1 MSFSTH
7 SPEPDNN
14 HGNDNAAAVA
24 HAPNASVAV
33 SRKLTRVLLQVS
45 AVLIALLVVLLLG
58 LVGLCRTELG
68 TQKTLQ
74 LVQNFSGGA
83 LKISGI
89 SGRLADQLQIDE
101 LSYQSSASKVLAS
114 GIRLTWR
121 PRSLFTGLA
130 EIDVFEVTSL
140 KLAFVPDPSPAQLPL
155 SLQLPIRID
164 VKRAA
169 IGRLSIATLHPDGS
183 ELPTVQLTALS
194 AQWTS
199 NDLQHQL
206 QGGVT
211 SPWGKLQVQSSM
223 ASLRPYKLDGRFTYH
238 GQMNPALP
246 NLGIEGSV
254 GGSLEELSIQGKA
267 IVDPE
272 AKVLSPQALN
282 KAVLQGGFDTVL
294 KVFSD
299 QPLRSL
305 HANIT
310 GLNPGD
316 FAAVAPQA
324 NLQVQANLSVAAD
337 KSASGQKSSL
347 ATDALSGSIAI
358 SNTQPARIDQQGLPL
373 LSLRSDLHWS
383 KDLILLKSTQIK
395 LPGNAKLS
403 GDARIQI
410 QAVGLPLVTSRFDL
424 SGIDLA
430 QLDLRL
436 QKTKLGGSV
445 QMQTHT
451 GDNST
456 TVLDMQ
462 TRLSEPRASLT
473 AEASYQLNAAGSDGL
488 LKLTKFELL
497 AANSRIQGQG
507 EISFANE
514 QAFNFKGELRR
525 FDPSRWV
532 AGPGGSID
540 ADLSVRGQL
549 LPKLSLRFQVP
560 RLQGAYAGQALAG
573 AAELNWLD
581 NAVLEVS
588 KLDLH
593 WGRNAINGRGIWGS
607 AKDVLQ
613 LTLDAPDLPALSVLA
628 GASLTGSI
636 QADARLSGKLA
647 EPSGHIRLNG
657 QGIGIG
663 GQVRLTKISVNIDLE
678 KGLQGALSADLQAQE
693 LRTNLLVAEKRAPN
707 SAVNGGTGEHKRVS
721 KLPLLAEQLTVTV
734 SGRRDAHKIEG
745 NIGFNTARQLLLSA
759 TGGVKNDNG
768 KTFQWLGQLERFSL
782 SGNPDIRLSDTMS
795 LEAGAKSVRLGS
807 ARFDGALGSLA
818 MEQFEWMPGSIKTRG
833 KMSNVKVIE
842 LLNLLKPQSAVDGDL
857 LVAADWDLQLKEN
870 IRGEVR
876 LQRQSGDIRVMDVD
890 GTGKPFPL
898 QVKDLQVR
906 LALGGLVAGTDAERV
921 SLQLD
926 GSGVRSGSLHLSL
939 NSQLRKVAEQWSLP
953 ADSAI
958 NGKFNADLPD
968 LQWMGP
974 WINSGLALK
983 GKLKVDANLGGIMSS
998 PKYQAQIEARDLELA
1013 FASEGL
1019 LLPNGSLSA
1028 QLDENRLKLI
1038 QLQFSNAVTSMPQH
1052 AKFRE
1057 QNWIGQKGEFNAT
1070 GEIDWHTQSGSIE
1083 AKFQKF
1089 PLLQRKDRWIVV
1101 SGDASI
1107 NQSSD
1112 IWALAGKITTDGAYF
1127 KLAKLSPPSLS
1138 SDVIVKRGAGAGNG
1152 SGNSLSNGHGHAEAV
1167 TEEGKKGIKTRIDVS
1182 FDMGKRFVFTGR
1194 GIDTALAG
1202 SIRLRSID
1210 GSPLQAT
1217 GSIRTV
1223 GGVYEGYGQQLEID
1237 RGILNF
1243 QGSPT
1248 NPGLNIRA
1256 LRTGLE
1262 VEAGVE
1268 VVGTVAS
1275 PQVRLVSEPS
1285 VPDAEKLSWLVLGRG
1300 SNQTGGGD
1308 ASLLMSAAGAIFGGD
1323 GSRNVPREI
1332 VQGLGFDEF
1341 SVGAADVGGASK
1353 LPGQTV
1359 AGSTSV
1365 GGSSGDQVVSVG
1377 KRLLPGLVLSVERGL
1392 SDASGAVKLSWQ
1404 LTRNISIVG
1413 RSGTESSIDT
1423 YYTFSFH

>member
-1 MSFSTH
+1 M
-7 SPEPDNN
+7 
-14 HGNDNAAAVA
+14 V
-24 HAPNASVAV
+24 
-33 SRKLTRVLLQVS
+33 RKK
-45 AVLIALLVVLLLG
+45 I
-58 LVGLCRTELG
+58 
-68 TQKTLQ
+68 LQ
-74 LVQNFSGGA
+74 LAQAFSGDA
-83 LKISGI
+83 LKISGV

-101 LSYQSSASKVLAS
+101 LSYQSSGSKVFAS
-114 GIRLTWR
+114 GIGLRWR
-121 PRSLFTGLA
+121 PWSLLSGLA
-130 EIDVFEVTSL
+130 EIDVLEVSSL
-140 KLAFVPDPSPAQLPL
+140 KLANAPDPSPAQLPL
-155 SLQLPIRID
+155 SLQLPIRVE

-169 IGRLSIATLHPDGS
+169 IGRLSIASLQPDGS

-194 AQWTS
+194 VQWTS

-223 ASLRPYKLDGRFTYH
+223 TSLRPYKLDGRFTYH

-246 NLGIEGSV
+246 NLGIDGSV

-267 IVDPE
+267 MVDADASKTP
-272 AKVLSPQALN
+272 ALN
-282 KAVLQGGFDTVL
+282 NKPVLQGGFDTVL

-305 HANIT
+305 HVNIT

-316 FAAVAPQA
+316 FAAAAPQA
-324 NLQVQANLSVAAD
+324 NLQVQANLSTAAD
-337 KSASGQKSSL
+337 KSASGKKPNL

-383 KDLILLKSTQIK
+383 KDLILLKSTEIK
-395 LPGNAKLS
+395 LPGNAKIS

-410 QAVGLPLVTSRFDL
+410 PVAGLPLVTSRFDL

-430 QLDLRL
+430 QLDRQL

-445 QMQTHT
+445 QIQTRT
-451 GDNST
+451 GEKGAT
-456 TVLDMQ
+456 ALDMQ
-462 TRLSEPRASLT
+462 TRLSEPRASLM
-473 AEASYQLNAAGSDGL
+473 AEASYQLDAAGTDGL

-497 AANSRIQGQG
+497 AANSRMQGQG
-507 EISFANE
+507 EISFAN
-514 QAFNFKGELRR
+514 QQTFNFKGELRR

-540 ADLSVRGQL
+540 ADVSVSGQL
-549 LPKLSLRFQVP
+549 LPKLSLRLQVP

-581 NAVLEVS
+581 NAVLEVP

-593 WGRNAINGRGIWGS
+593 WGRNALNGRGVWGS
-607 AKDVLQ
+607 AKDMLQ

-628 GASLTGSI
+628 GVNLTGSV
-636 QADARLSGKLA
+636 QADARLRGKLS
-647 EPSGHIRLNG
+647 EPSGQISLNA
-657 QGIGIG
+657 QGIGIAR
-663 GQVRLTKISVNIDLE
+663 QLRLTKLSANIDLE
-678 KGLQGALSADLQAQE
+678 KGLQGALKADLQAQE
-693 LRTNLLVAEKRAPN
+693 LRSNMGASKAPQPGSSTNGKTEESRKA
-707 SAVNGGTGEHKRVS
+707 G
-721 KLPLLAEQLTVTV
+721 KLPLLAEQLAMTVT
-734 SGRRDAHKIEG
+734 GRRDAHKIEG

-768 KTFQWLGQLERFSL
+768 KPLQWSGQLERFSL

-818 MEQFEWMPGSIKTRG
+818 LEQFEWLPGSIKTRG
-833 KMSNVKVIE
+833 KMSHVKVID

-857 LVAADWDLQLKEN
+857 QVAADWDLQLKDN
-870 IRGEVR
+870 VRGELR

-898 QVKDLQVR
+898 QVTDLQVR

-921 SLQLD
+921 SLQVD
-926 GSGVRSGSLHLSL
+926 ASGTRLGKLYLNA
-939 NSQLRKVAEQWSLP
+939 NSQLSKRAEQWSLP

-958 NGKFNADLPD
+958 DGKFNADLPD
-968 LQWMGP
+968 LQWLGP
-974 WINSGLALK
+974 WINPGLALK
-983 GKLKVDANLGGIMSS
+983 GKLTVGASLGGVISA
-998 PKYQAQIEARDLELA
+998 PKYQAQIEARDLEVA

-1028 QLDENRLKLI
+1028 QLDEKRLKLN
-1038 QLQFSNAVTSMPQH
+1038 QLQFSNKVTSMPQH

-1070 GEIDWHTQSGSIE
+1070 GEIDWHKQSGSIE
-1083 AKFQKF
+1083 ANFQKF

-1127 KLAKLSPPSLS
+1127 KLPKLPPPSLS
-1138 SDVIVKRGAGAGNG
+1138 SDVIVKRGGAGN
-1152 SGNSLSNGHGHAEAV
+1152 SNGNGHAEAV

-1182 FDMGKRFVFTGR
+1182 FDMGNRFVFTGS
-1194 GIDTALAG
+1194 GLDTALAG
-1202 SIRLRSID
+1202 SIRLRSTD

-1223 GGVYEGYGQQLEID
+1223 GGIYEGYGQQLEID

-1248 NPGLNIRA
+1248 NPGLNVRA

-1268 VVGTVAS
+1268 VVGTVSS
-1275 PQVRLVSEPS
+1275 PQVRLVSEPN

-1300 SNQTGGGD
+1300 SNQLGGGD

-1365 GGSSGDQVVSVG
+1365 GNSSGDQVVSVG

-1404 LTRNISIVG
+1404 LTRRISIVG
-1413 RSGTESSIDT
+1413 RSGTESSVDA

>member
-1 MSFSTH
+1 MSSSTH
-7 SPEPDNN
+7 TPEPGNGSDND
-14 HGNDNAAAVA
+14 HAAAVA
-24 HAPNASVAV
+24 HAPNASVPAR
-33 SRKLTRVLLQVS
+33 RKVTRLLLQVGV
-45 AVLIALLVVLLLG
+45 VLIALLVVLLLG
-58 LVGLCRTELG
+58 LAGLCRTELG
-68 TQKTLQ
+68 TQKALQ
-74 LVQNFSGGA
+74 LVENFSGGA
-83 LKISGI
+83 LKISGV

-121 PRSLFTGLA
+121 PRSLLTGLA
-130 EIDVFEVTSL
+130 EIDVLEVASL
-140 KLAFVPDPSPAQLPL
+140 KLAFAPDPSPAQLPL
-155 SLQLPIRID
+155 SLQLPIKID

-169 IGRLSIATLHPDGS
+169 IGRLSIASLQPDGS

-199 NDLQHQL
+199 NELQHQL

-211 SPWGKLQVQSSM
+211 SPWGKLQIQSSM
-223 ASLRPYKLDGRFTYH
+223 ASLRPYKLNGRFTYH

-246 NLGIEGSV
+246 NLGIDGSV
-254 GGSLEELSIQGKA
+254 GGSLEELSMQGKA
-267 IVDPE
+267 IVAPE
-272 AKVLSPQALN
+272 AKDLAPQALN

-294 KVFSD
+294 KVFSA

-310 GLNPGD
+310 GLNPAD
-316 FAAVAPQA
+316 FSATAPQA
-324 NLQVQANLSVAAD
+324 NLHVQANLSVATDQAV
-337 KSASGQKSSL
+337 SGKTPTL
-347 ATDALSGSIAI
+347 AADALAGSIAI
-358 SNTQPARIDQQGLPL
+358 SNTQPARLDQQGLPL

-383 KDLILLKSTQIK
+383 KDLILLSGTEIK

-410 QAVGLPLVTSRFDL
+410 QAVGLPLVTSRFNL

-456 TVLDMQ
+456 TVLEMQ

-473 AEASYQLNAAGSDGL
+473 AEASYQLDAAGSDGL

-497 AANSRIQGQG
+497 AASSRIQGQG
-507 EISFANE
+507 EMSFANQ

-549 LPKLSLRFQVP
+549 LPKLSLRLQLP
-560 RLQGAYAGQALAG
+560 RLQGAYAGQPLAG

-581 NAVLEVS
+581 NAVLELP

-593 WGRNAINGRGIWGS
+593 WGRNVINGRGVWGS

-613 LTLDAPDLPALSVLA
+613 LTLDAPDLPALSVLT
-628 GASLTGSI
+628 GASLTGSM
-636 QADARLSGKLA
+636 QAEARLSGKLT

-657 QGIGIG
+657 QGVGIAR
-663 GQVRLTKISVNIDLE
+663 QVKLTKFSANIDLE

-693 LRTNLLVAEKRAPN
+693 LRTNLLAADKGTLNPALN
-707 SAVNGGTGEHKRVS
+707 GSADEHKKSS
-721 KLPLLAEQLTVTV
+721 KLPLLAEQLTVKVT
-734 SGRRDAHKIEG
+734 GRRDAHKIEG
-745 NIGFNTARQLLLSA
+745 NIGFNAARQLLLSA

-768 KTFQWLGQLERFSL
+768 KTLQWSGQLERFSL
-782 SGNPDIRLSDTMS
+782 SGNPDIRLSDAMT
-795 LEAGAKSVRLGS
+795 LEAGAKAVRLGP
-807 ARFDGALGSLA
+807 AHFQGGLGSLA
-818 MEQFEWMPGSIKTRG
+818 LEQFEWMPGSIKTRG

-876 LQRQSGDIRVMDVD
+876 LQRQSGDIRVTDVD

-921 SLQLD
+921 SLQVN
-926 GSGVRSGSLHLSL
+926 GSGVRSGSVHLNL

-958 NGKFNADLPD
+958 DGKFNADLPD

-983 GKLKVDANLGGIMSS
+983 GKLKVDASLGGIISS

-1038 QLQFSNAVTSMPQH
+1038 QLQFSNTVTSMPQH

-1057 QNWIGQKGEFNAT
+1057 QNWIGQKGEFNAV
-1070 GEIDWHTQSGSIE
+1070 GEIDWHKQSGSIE

-1127 KLAKLSPPSLS
+1127 KLPKLSPPSLS
-1138 SDVIVKRGAGAGNG
+1138 SDVIVKRGGAA
-1152 SGNSLSNGHGHAEAV
+1152 SSNGNGHAETAN
-1167 TEEGKKGIKTRIDVS
+1167 EESKKGIKTRIDVS

-1300 SNQTGGGD
+1300 SNQIGGGD

-1341 SVGAADVGGASK
+1341 SVGAADVGGGSK

-1365 GGSSGDQVVSVG
+1365 GSSSGDQVVSVG

-1413 RSGTESSIDT
+1413 RSGTESSVDA